1 MTVHFTQETLNTL
14 RQVPLFRGLADDTLA
29 LLARGAQERYCPRGT
44 RLFAQGEPADRFY
57 VVLDGWVKLYR
68 DSPDGSECMVGLFS
82 CGESFAEAAMFDR
95 EGFPVNG
102 GVAEDARL
110 LVFPAEPFLDTL
122 HQHHGLTL
130 NLLANLTGMLR
141 ALVMQLDQLTN
152 QSTHQRL
159 AAFLISL
166 CPDDVARAT
175 ICLPCDKMLIAGRLG
190 MKPESFSRAMAR
202 LRAFGVRCERSCV
215 HLDDLPALCAF
226 ARGGESRSLPA
237 CPGLN
242 GRDLCTP
249 PVPRLNG
256 H

>member
-1 MTVHFTQETLNTL
+1 MTVRFTRETLNTL
-14 RQVPLFRGLADDTLA
+14 RQVPLFTGLADDTLA
-29 LLARGAQERYCPRGT
+29 LLGRGAQQRCCPRGT

-68 DSPDGSECMVGLFS
+68 DSPDGSECMVGLFTE
-82 CGESFAEAAMFDR
+82 GESFAEAAMFDR
-95 EGFPVNG
+95 LGFPVNAA
-102 GVAEDARL
+102 VAEDARL
-110 LVFPAEPFLDTL
+110 LVFPAEHFLETL
-122 HQHHGLTL
+122 REHHGLTL

-141 ALVMQLDQLTN
+141 GMVVQLDQLTN

-166 CPDDVARAT
+166 CPDDAASAT
-175 ICLPCDKMLIAGRLG
+175 VCLPCDKMLIAARLG

-202 LRAFGVRCERSCV
+202 LRAFGVRCERNCV

-226 ARGGESRSLPA
+226 TRGIESRPLPA

-242 GRDLCTP
+242 GTRSTGAVSSRP
-249 PVPRLNG
+249 MT
-256 H
+256 